1 LEAAYG
7 ARKVEIAPRLADHF
21 ERSNDH
27 ARALRYLLIAVGV
40 ARLRFASRAA
50 MEHLVAALSLLVRL
64 PEDDQRRRLELELR
78 LALGTAL
85 GNIHGFA
92 SEHVRQNYERAAA
105 LCSSAGSPRQLFA
118 ILYARWYAHL
128 IRAERHGAMSTA
140 AELDQ
145 LAQRLRSAEHRLV
158 TTSVLLWTAVVDG
171 RFADAQHLMQ
181 RRLTHRKGSW
191 GGLAPAFGPEPVL
204 VAATRSALAL
214 WFLGHPE
221 RAQTT
226 ACSAVQR
233 GREIGH
239 LVTLTAVL
247 TEAALVYLLC
257 RNAAVGRELAEQ
269 ATSLSAKHGFTFWNA
284 VATVTNGWGLI
295 QQRHASRGSTTIA
308 AALSAMQATGT
319 RYFSAF
325 AHAFLAEGHLRS
337 GELANGLAAVDAGL
351 ALAESSLD
359 RAFAPELWR
368 LKGELLVRRSNGER
382 SKPSAGAPTGERH
395 GPETLAQAE
404 VCFRRALE
412 LAGAAKARALEL

>member
-1 LEAAYG
+1 ETFARARRLLRVCGHVEWPDGTVARRYAFAHELYRQVVYAQITEEQGARLHRRVGHALEAAYG

-50 MEHLVAALSLLVRL
+50 MEHLVAALALLVRL

-128 IRAERHGAMSTA
+128 IRPERHGAMSTA

-204 VAATRSALAL
+204 V
-214 WFLGHPE
+214 
-221 RAQTT
+221 
-226 ACSAVQR
+226 
-233 GREIGH
+233 
-239 LVTLTAVL
+239 
-247 TEAALVYLLC
+247 
-257 RNAAVGRELAEQ
+257 
-269 ATSLSAKHGFTFWNA
+269 
-284 VATVTNGWGLI
+284 
-295 QQRHASRGSTTIA
+295 
-308 AALSAMQATGT
+308 
-319 RYFSAF
+319 
-325 AHAFLAEGHLRS
+325 
-337 GELANGLAAVDAGL
+337 
-351 ALAESSLD
+351 
-359 RAFAPELWR
+359 
-368 LKGELLVRRSNGER
+368 
-382 SKPSAGAPTGERH
+382 
-395 GPETLAQAE
+395 
-404 VCFRRALE
+404 
-412 LAGAAKARALEL
+412 